1 MELVVVTGMS
11 GAGKTQAIRCLEDLD
26 YYCIDNIPP
35 TLMLEFV
42 NVIKRGGEEMERL
55 AFVMDARGA
64 KFFGDMRNVLEEL
77 RQMED
82 VNLRLIFLEASDA
95 VLLNRYKETR
105 RMHPLAQDG
114 RIQDGIAKE
123 RELLSFAKE
132 QASIVIDTT
141 NLKTAA
147 LNAAIRKFIASE
159 RKKDIFSFTVMS
171 FGFKNGIPE
180 EADWVLDTRFI
191 PNPFYVQ
198 SLKHLTGL
206 NKKVQDYVMRFPKT
220 MEFVDAQARWLL
232 DLAPAYMHEGKYHLM
247 IAVGCIRGQHPSV
260 VVAAQIGQAL
270 DASDYNVILLH
281 RELRNK
287 PNNKNA
293 GSYPGI
299 L

>member
-1 MELVVVTGMS
+1 MELIVVTGMS
-11 GAGKTQAIRCLEDLD
+11 GAGKTQAIRCMEDLG

-35 TLMLEFV
+35 RLMLEFV
-42 NVIKRGGEEMERL
+42 NVIRRGGEEMERL
-55 AFVMDARGA
+55 AFVMDVRGA
-64 KFFGDMRNVLEEL
+64 RFFGDMKECLDEL
-77 RQMED
+77 HAMED
-82 VNLRLIFLEASDA
+82 CNVRLIFLEASDT

-123 RELLSFAKE
+123 RELLSYVKS

-141 NLKTAA
+141 SLKTAA
-147 LNAAIRKFIASE
+147 LNAEIRKFIASE
-159 RKKDIFSFTVMS
+159 RKKDSFSFTVMS

-191 PNPFYVQ
+191 PNPFYVE

-206 NKKVQDYVMRFPKT
+206 NKKVQDYVLRFPQA
-220 MEFVDAQARWLL
+220 MEFVDAQAKWLL
-232 DLAPAYMHEGKYHLM
+232 DLAPSYMHEGKYHLM
-247 IAVGCIRGQHPSV
+247 IAVGCTGGQHRSV
-260 VVAAQIGQAL
+260 VVAEKLAQAL

-281 RELRNK
+281 RELRK
-287 PNNKNA
+287 TSSSRP
-293 GSYPGI
+293 YPGI